1 MIEAGD
7 LVVAN
12 HSDLRTQ
19 LNGRVDK
26 AVDVRRRAACLRA
39 HTGCAAQVSDAR
51 EGESSTRIW
60 SRGALPHRPTPAGL
74 PGWGPRG
81 RAKAPLNGLLEFFQA
96 GMRTRN
102 RPRTGR

>member
-19 LNGRVDK
+19 LNGRVDE
-26 AVDVRRRAACLRA
+26 AIDVRRRAACLRA
-39 HTGCAAQVSDAR
+39 HTGGAAQVSDAR
-51 EGESSTRIW
+51 SSTRLL
-60 SRGALPHRPTPAGL
+60 SKGTLAHRPTPAGL
-74 PGWGPRG
+74 PRWGPRG
-81 RAKAPLNGLLEFFQA
+81 RANAPLNGLLEFFQA
-96 GMRTRN
+96 GMRARN

>member
-19 LNGRVDK
+19 LNGRVDE
-26 AVDVRRRAACLRA
+26 AIDVRRRAACLRA
-39 HTGCAAQVSDAR
+39 HTGRAAQVSDAR
-51 EGESSTRIW
+51 GGEISTRLL
-60 SRGALPHRPTPAGL
+60 SKRALPHRPTPAGL

-81 RAKAPLNGLLEFFQA
+81 WAKAPLNALPDVFQ
-96 GMRTRN
+96 TRIL
-102 RPRTGR
+102 T